1 MILKKISLILS
12 LTLLLI
18 WLFGCQQNNEE
29 KADNTPSNTE
39 GLEKV
44 NIYKMKGFSEIIK
57 DSLIVITDLEEINSI
72 EEAIKGA
79 EKVSGIVDVFDP
91 HYRVEVGEK
100 TYYLWIHNKESGT
113 IMDAEDNRTVSTL
126 SIKSVKEIIKF
137 VH

>member
-18 WLFGCQQNNEE
+18 GLFGCQQNNEE
-29 KADNTPSNTE
+29 KADNTPPNTE
-39 GLEKV
+39 NAEKV
-44 NIYKMKGFSEIIK
+44 NIYKMKGFSKIID

-79 EKVSGIVDVFDP
+79 EKVSGIVDVYDP
-91 HYRVEVGEK
+91 HYQVEMGGK

-113 IMDAEDNRTVSTL
+113 IMDSIDNRTVSTL
-126 SIKSVKEIIKF
+126 SGKSVEKIIKF
-137 VH
+137 IH